1 MPYVALGVR
10 CGTTLDVTEWTRLTV
25 QTALL
30 MCVCATDR
38 ARRVRYPAD
47 RESAGS
53 RTLMVDRLAK
63 LGVDQMI
70 VSTRRKIAER
80 DRCILVPSNKVGLV
94 C

>member
-1 MPYVALGVR
+1 MCVVCGGCVPYVALGVR
-10 CGTTLDVTEWTRLTV
+10 CGANLPLDVTEWTRLTV

-30 MCVCATDR
+30 MCVCATGR

-70 VSTRRKIAER
+70 VSR
-80 DRCILVPSNKVGLV
+80 
-94 C
+94 